1 MRTRLYIFDVDGT
14 LRWTVR
20 PGARYPESRDEW
32 RLMPRVAE
40 TLRAIPWGA
49 GGARLAVASN
59 QTGVGEGRL
68 TEALARELI
77 EEALRAALG
86 QVPLGTIL
94 ALCTCPPEVACACR
108 KPEPGLLLEALRAS
122 GVSAEE
128 ALFVG
133 DLEIDRLAAERA
145 GIPFR
150 WAAEFFGWHAAR

>member
-1 MRTRLYIFDVDGT
+1 MTPPRLYIFDVDGT

-32 RLMPRVAE
+32 RLMPGVAE
-40 TLRAIPWGA
+40 TLRAITWGA

-59 QTGVGEGRL
+59 QSGVGEGRL
-68 TEALARELI
+68 TDALARELI
-77 EEALRAALG
+77 EDVLRAALG
-86 QVPLGTIL
+86 EIPAGTIV

-108 KPEPGLLLEALRAS
+108 KPEPGLLLQALRTS
-122 GVSAEE
+122 GVHPAE

-133 DLEIDRLAAERA
+133 DLDIDRWAAERA

-150 WAAEFFGWHAAR
+150 WAAEFFGWT